1 MSWFDLAEML
11 GMSKAR
17 TEVEVSYEEMNY
29 WRARAII
36 KNEKE
41 EE

>member
-17 TEVEVSYEEMNY
+17 TEIEVSYEEMNY
-29 WRARAII
+29 WRARSQI
-36 KNEKE
+36 KSEKE
-41 EE
+41 EK